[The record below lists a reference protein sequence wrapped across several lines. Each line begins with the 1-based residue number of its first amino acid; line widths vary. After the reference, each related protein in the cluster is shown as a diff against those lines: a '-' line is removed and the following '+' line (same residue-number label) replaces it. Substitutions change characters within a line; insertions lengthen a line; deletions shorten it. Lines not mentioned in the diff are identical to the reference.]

1 MAKYAKTHACLY
13 RKKSSMNI
21 DLIQFV
27 LGLLLLSVVIY
38 FLWIYI
44 NNKSKLNNIK
54 KELDPQV
61 AQEMAQKILK
71 DAKMHRAATR
81 KVNEK

>member
-1 MAKYAKTHACLY
+1 
-13 RKKSSMNI
+13 MNI

-38 FLWIYI
+38 FLWIY
-44 NNKSKLNNIK
+44 NKNKSKLNNIK

-81 KVNEK
+81 KVKEK

>member
-38 FLWIYI
+38 FLWIY
-44 NNKSKLNNIK
+44 NKNKSKLNNIK

>member
-1 MAKYAKTHACLY
+1 
-13 RKKSSMNI
+13 MNI

-38 FLWIYI
+38 FLWIY
-44 NNKSKLNNIK
+44 NKNKSKLNNIK

>member
-1 MAKYAKTHACLY
+1 
-13 RKKSSMNI
+13 MNI

-44 NNKSKLNNIK
+44 KNKSKLNNIK
-54 KELDPQV
+54 KKLDPQV

>member
-1 MAKYAKTHACLY
+1 
-13 RKKSSMNI
+13 MNI

-44 NNKSKLNNIK
+44 KNKSKLNNIK
-54 KELDPQV
+54 KELGPQV

>member
-1 MAKYAKTHACLY
+1 
-13 RKKSSMNI
+13 MNI

-27 LGLLLLSVVIY
+27 LGLLLLSFVIY
-38 FLWIYI
+38 FLWIY
-44 NNKSKLNNIK
+44 NKNKSKLNNIK
-54 KELDPQV
+54 KELDPRV

-81 KVNEK
+81 KDNEK

>member
-1 MAKYAKTHACLY
+1 
-13 RKKSSMNI
+13 MNI

-81 KVNEK
+81 KDNEK

>member
-1 MAKYAKTHACLY
+1 
-13 RKKSSMNI
+13 MNI

-44 NNKSKLNNIK
+44 KNKSKLNNIK

-71 DAKMHRAATR
+71 DAKMHQAATR

>member
-1 MAKYAKTHACLY
+1 
-13 RKKSSMNI
+13 MNI

-38 FLWIYI
+38 FLWIY
-44 NNKSKLNNIK
+44 NKNKSKLNNIK

-81 KVNEK
+81 KDNEK

>member
-1 MAKYAKTHACLY
+1 
-13 RKKSSMNI
+13 MNI

-44 NNKSKLNNIK
+44 KNKSKLNNIK

-81 KVNEK
+81 KDNEK